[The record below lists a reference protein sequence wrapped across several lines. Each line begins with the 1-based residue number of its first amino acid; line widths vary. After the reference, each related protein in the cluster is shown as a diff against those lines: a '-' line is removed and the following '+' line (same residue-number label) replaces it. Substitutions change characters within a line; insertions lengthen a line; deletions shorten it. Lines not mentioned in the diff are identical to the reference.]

1 MPRSQKKIKLFRHF
15 FVAINIFMCY
25 TIHIKMKEATMG
37 IVYQTDK
44 RSGITYA
51 YENQSF
57 WDPELK
63 RSKSKRKLIGR
74 VDPETKEI
82 IPTDG
87 RCKKRSPSYEAGSD
101 DYEMPKTMKGLKDE
115 VRRLLKENQELRE
128 QLEKYKSK

>member
-1 MPRSQKKIKLFRHF
+1 
-15 FVAINIFMCY
+15 
-25 TIHIKMKEATMG
+25 MG

-57 WDPELK
+57 WDSELK

-74 VDPETKEI
+74 VDLETKEI

-87 RCKKRSPSYEAGSD
+87 RCKKRSPSYTPDPDG
-101 DYEMPKTMKGLKDE
+101 YEMPKTVKALKEE
-115 VRRLLKENQELRE
+115 VRRLLKENAALKQ
-128 QLEKYKSK
+128 QLSQLQSK

>member
-1 MPRSQKKIKLFRHF
+1 
-15 FVAINIFMCY
+15 
-25 TIHIKMKEATMG
+25 MG
-37 IVYQTDK
+37 IIYQTDK

-74 VDPETKEI
+74 VDPDTKEI

-87 RCKKRSPSYEAGSD
+87 RCKKLSPAYVPSD
-101 DYEMPKTMKGLKDE
+101 DEYEMPKTIKELKAE
-115 VRRLLKENQELRE
+115 VRRLLEENKELKSLLQ
-128 QLEKYKSK
+128 KYNGKSSGR

>member
-1 MPRSQKKIKLFRHF
+1 
-15 FVAINIFMCY
+15 
-25 TIHIKMKEATMG
+25 MG

-82 IPTDG
+82 VPTDG
-87 RCKKRSPSYEAGSD
+87 RCKKRSPSFVAENQ
-101 DYEMPKTMKGLKDE
+101 DYVMPKTMKELKAE
-115 VRRLLKENQELRE
+115 VTRLLKENSDLKE
-128 QLEKYKSK
+128 QIRKLTEK

>member
-1 MPRSQKKIKLFRHF
+1 
-15 FVAINIFMCY
+15 
-25 TIHIKMKEATMG
+25 MG

-74 VDPETKEI
+74 VDPVTKEI
-82 IPTDG
+82 VPTDG
-87 RCKKRSPSYEAGSD
+87 RCKKRSPSYEPVSD
-101 DYEMPKTMKGLKDE
+101 NYEMPKTMKGLKDE
-115 VRRLLKENQELRE
+115 VRRLLKENQELRK
-128 QLEKYKSK
+128 QLEKYKS

>member
-1 MPRSQKKIKLFRHF
+1 
-15 FVAINIFMCY
+15 
-25 TIHIKMKEATMG
+25 MG

-74 VDPETKEI
+74 VDPVTKEI
-82 IPTDG
+82 VPTDG
-87 RCKKRSPSYEAGSD
+87 RCKKRSPSYKPCND

-115 VRRLLKENQELRE
+115 VRRLLKENQELRG
-128 QLEKYKSK
+128 QIEKYKSK

>member
-1 MPRSQKKIKLFRHF
+1 
-15 FVAINIFMCY
+15 
-25 TIHIKMKEATMG
+25 MG

-87 RCKKRSPSYEAGSD
+87 RCKKRSPSFVAENQ
-101 DYEMPKTMKGLKDE
+101 DYVMPKTMKELKAE
-115 VRRLLKENQELRE
+115 VTRLLKENSDLKE
-128 QLEKYKSK
+128 QIRKLTEK

>member
-1 MPRSQKKIKLFRHF
+1 
-15 FVAINIFMCY
+15 
-25 TIHIKMKEATMG
+25 MG

-57 WDPELK
+57 WDSELK

-74 VDPETKEI
+74 VDPETREI

-87 RCKKRSPSYEAGSD
+87 RCRKRSPSYTPEPDG
-101 DYEMPKTMKGLKDE
+101 YEMPKTVKELKEE
-115 VRRLLKENQELRE
+115 VRRLLKENAALKQ
-128 QLEKYKSK
+128 QLSDLQSK

>member
-1 MPRSQKKIKLFRHF
+1 
-15 FVAINIFMCY
+15 
-25 TIHIKMKEATMG
+25 MG

-74 VDPETKEI
+74 VDPNTNEI

-87 RCKKRSPSYEAGSD
+87 RCKKLSPSYTPVKDE
-101 DYEMPKTMKGLKDE
+101 YVMPKTMKELKSE
-115 VRRLLKENQELRE
+115 VRRLLEENSRL
-128 QLEKYKSK
+128 KSEIKKLKKK

>member
-1 MPRSQKKIKLFRHF
+1 
-15 FVAINIFMCY
+15 
-25 TIHIKMKEATMG
+25 MG
-37 IVYQTDK
+37 IIYQTDK

-74 VDPETKEI
+74 VDPKTKEI

-87 RCKKRSPSYEAGSD
+87 RCKKRSPSYIPDESE
-101 DYEMPKTMKGLKDE
+101 YVMPKTMKELKSE
-115 VRRLLKENQELRE
+115 IRRLLKENSELKS
-128 QLEKYKSK
+128 QIEKLQQM

>member
-1 MPRSQKKIKLFRHF
+1 
-15 FVAINIFMCY
+15 
-25 TIHIKMKEATMG
+25 MG

-82 IPTDG
+82 VPTDG
-87 RCKKRSPSYEAGSD
+87 RCKKRSPSYEATTD
-101 DYEMPKTMKGLKDE
+101 EYEMPKTMKGLKDE
-115 VRRLLKENQELRE
+115 VRRLLKENQELRK
-128 QLEKYKSK
+128 QLEKYKKE

>member
-1 MPRSQKKIKLFRHF
+1 
-15 FVAINIFMCY
+15 
-25 TIHIKMKEATMG
+25 MG

-87 RCKKRSPSYEAGSD
+87 RCRKLSPSYIPDKDE
-101 DYEMPKTMKGLKDE
+101 YIMPKTMKELRTE
-115 VRRLLKENQELRE
+115 VKRLLEENIRLKAEISRL
-128 QLEKYKSK
+128 KK

>member
-1 MPRSQKKIKLFRHF
+1 
-15 FVAINIFMCY
+15 
-25 TIHIKMKEATMG
+25 MG

-74 VDPETKEI
+74 VDPETKQI
-82 IPTDG
+82 VPTDG
-87 RCKKRSPSYEAGSD
+87 RCKKLSPSYVPSD
-101 DYEMPKTMKGLKDE
+101 DEYVMPKSMKELKNE
-115 VRRLLKENQELRE
+115 IRRLLAENKELKSQV
-128 QLEKYKSK
+128 EKLQGN

>member
-1 MPRSQKKIKLFRHF
+1 
-15 FVAINIFMCY
+15 
-25 TIHIKMKEATMG
+25 MG

-63 RSKSKRKLIGR
+63 RSRSKRKLIGR

-82 IPTDG
+82 VPTDG
-87 RCKKRSPSYEAGSD
+87 RCKKRSPSFVAENQ
-101 DYEMPKTMKGLKDE
+101 DYVMPKTMKELKAE
-115 VRRLLKENQELRE
+115 VTRLLKENSDLKE
-128 QLEKYKSK
+128 QIRKLTEK

>member
-1 MPRSQKKIKLFRHF
+1 
-15 FVAINIFMCY
+15 
-25 TIHIKMKEATMG
+25 MG

-74 VDPETKEI
+74 VDPLTKEI

-87 RCKKRSPSYEAGSD
+87 RCKKRSPSYVDEPN
-101 DYEMPKTMKGLKDE
+101 DYVMPKTTKDLKAE
-115 VRRLLKENQELRE
+115 VLRLLKENALLKE
-128 QLEKYKSK
+128 QIRMLTDI

>member
-1 MPRSQKKIKLFRHF
+1 
-15 FVAINIFMCY
+15 
-25 TIHIKMKEATMG
+25 MG

-63 RSKSKRKLIGR
+63 RSRSKRKLIGK
-74 VDPETKEI
+74 VDPVTKEI

-87 RCKKRSPSYEAGSD
+87 RCKKLSPSYVPGED
-101 DYEMPKTMKGLKDE
+101 EYEMPKTMKGLKDE
-115 VRRLLKENQELRE
+115 IRRLLAENKSLKE
-128 QLEKYKSK
+128 QLQKMKSR

>member
-1 MPRSQKKIKLFRHF
+1 
-15 FVAINIFMCY
+15 
-25 TIHIKMKEATMG
+25 MG

-74 VDPETKEI
+74 VDPVTKEI
-82 IPTDG
+82 VPTDG
-87 RCKKRSPSYEAGSD
+87 RCKKRSPFYEPGSD

-128 QLEKYKSK
+128 QLEKYKS

>member
-1 MPRSQKKIKLFRHF
+1 
-15 FVAINIFMCY
+15 
-25 TIHIKMKEATMG
+25 MG

-44 RSGITYA
+44 RSGITYV

-57 WDPELK
+57 WDSELK

-87 RCKKRSPSYEAGSD
+87 RCKKRSPSYTPAPDG
-101 DYEMPKTMKGLKDE
+101 YEMPKTVKELKEE
-115 VRRLLKENQELRE
+115 VRRLLKENAALKQ
-128 QLEKYKSK
+128 QLSQLQSK